1 MDKTEIGPKQVQ
13 RAIMR
18 GKKRMLNFRSARVQF
33 IRQYVGQFYDKGDM
47 NIGAESMNLIFNAVR
62 ALVPHIVMNFP
73 KHSLETPYLS
83 QRQYGD
89 LLGMALSQHDKKIN
103 IKNAYRQCIVD
114 AIFTLGIM
122 KSGLAQSDNLYLVDP
137 NTQVDP
143 GMIYSSPVDFEN
155 FIPDPSSREHMF
167 ADASF
172 LGDIVTYPRDL
183 LLGSGLFKNDLIERL
198 PRASVVTGDRTAHEL
213 SMKTIS
219 EQENF
224 DLEDSVSVAQIWI
237 PAAKAII
244 YVPATEDVSFDDYLR
259 VDDYYGPREGPYT
272 LLALTPPV
280 PGNPMPVPMVG
291 VWYDLHVLANK
302 MANKIIEQAIR
313 QKDVVVYR
321 PAAADDAVE
330 LRDAADGE
338 TVSVDDP
345 DSVRVV
351 SFGGQKNSNEEHLAQ
366 LQMWFNYMAGNPD
379 QLAGAQ
385 DNSSTATQAT
395 ILANNS
401 NVNLDDMKDLVY
413 QFAADEARKRAWY
426 IDADPMMNIPLAK
439 RNPQPAQ
446 FIPLSIGP
454 FMTQPAQMQEEQVML
469 TPELRDGDFLDFNF
483 SIEPESMGR
492 RDSTTRFAQAMDF
505 AVKLLPAVA
514 SAAQIMMSIGLPFS
528 AKAYLL
534 RMAKYAGIDWLDEVF
549 YDPEFQMQMQAMQ
562 MMGPQQEKAQIG
574 GGEQTAQTGPGLG
587 QPNMIDQIAQ
597 NGQPASVGAG
607 VPSPQTQMMSGF
619 QQGANPGQAMVQRGY

>member
-1 MDKTEIGPKQVQ
+1 MATEIGPKQVQ

-18 GKKRMLNFRSARVQF
+18 GKKRMMNFRSARVQF

-47 NIGAESMNLIFNAVR
+47 NVGAESMNLIFNAVR

-73 KHSLETPYLS
+73 KHNLETPYLS
-83 QRQYGD
+83 QRKYGD
-89 LLGMALSQHDKKIN
+89 LLSLALSQHDKKIN

-122 KSGLAQSDNLYLVDP
+122 KTGLAQSDNLYLIDP
-137 NTQVDP
+137 NTHVDP
-143 GMIYSSPVDFEN
+143 GMIYSAPVDFEN
-155 FIPDPSSREHMF
+155 FIPDPNSKEHMF
-167 ADASF
+167 ADAAF

-183 LLGSGLFKNDLIERL
+183 LMSSGLFKNDLIERL
-198 PRASVVTGDRTAHEL
+198 PRTSVVTHDRTSHEL
-213 SMKTIS
+213 SMKSIT
-219 EQENF
+219 EQENY
-224 DLEDSVSVAQIWI
+224 DLEDSVSVAQIWV
-237 PAAKAII
+237 PAAKAVI
-244 YVPATEDVSFDDYLR
+244 YVPATDEVSFDDYLR

-280 PGNPMPVPMVG
+280 PANPMPIPMVG

-345 DSVRVV
+345 DSVKVV
-351 SFGGQKNSNEEHLAQ
+351 SFGGQKNSNESHLQQ

-379 QLAGAQ
+379 QLSGSQ
-385 DNSSTATQAT
+385 DNADTATQSK
-395 ILANNS
+395 ILAANS
-401 NVNLDDMKDLVY
+401 SVNLDDMKDLVY

-426 IDADPMMNIPLAK
+426 IDSDPMMNIPLAH

-446 FIPLSIGP
+446 FIPLSTGP
-454 FMTQPAQMQEEQVML
+454 FMTQPAIMQEEQVIL
-469 TPELRDGDFLDFNF
+469 TPELRNGDFLDFNF

-505 AVKLLPAVA
+505 AVKLLPAVTA
-514 SAAQIMMSIGLPFS
+514 AAQAMLTMGLPFS

-549 YDPEFQMQMQAMQ
+549 YDPEFQMQMQQMQ

-574 GGEQTAQTGPGLG
+574 GSQQTVLTGPGLG
-587 QPNMIDQIAQ
+587 QPDMMAQILQ
-597 NGQPASVGAG
+597 NGQPANVMGS
-607 VPSPQTQMMSGF
+607 VPSPQTQMNASF
-619 QQGANPGQAMVQRGY
+619 QEGANPAQQMLKRGY